1 MRGVICAVA
10 AAFVVAG
17 CSDPRKET
25 VDLITTA
32 EAKALRIDASQLYK
46 EIQEK
51 RVVSEY
57 FPLKPTVWPA
67 RFKKY
72 KPLRVGVYR
81 DGVALA
87 IEGDAA
93 NEQGIHVTPI
103 AMDLAPA
110 RGRVRYERIQD
121 GVYWYRLGK

>member
-1 MRGVICAVA
+1 MRGFILVA
-10 AAFVVAG
+10 ASVLVVAG
-17 CSDPRKET
+17 CSNPRK
-25 VDLITTA
+25 DAIDQITA
-32 EAKALRIDASQLYK
+32 EEAKALRIEASQLYK
-46 EIQEK
+46 DVQEK
-51 RVVSEY
+51 RVASEY
-57 FPLKPTVWPA
+57 FPLKPNVWPA

-72 KPLRVGVYR
+72 KPLRVGLYR

-93 NEQGIHVTPI
+93 NEQGIHVTPV

-110 RGRVRYERIQD
+110 RGRVHYERIQD